1 MREGGS
7 GLGRI
12 PRSKGGSDMTQC
24 SLSGE
29 NSTIQVEGAGCLT
42 RPPLGGQT

>member
-1 MREGGS
+1 
-7 GLGRI
+7 
-12 PRSKGGSDMTQC
+12 MTQC

-42 RPPLGGQT
+42 RPPLEVRHDVHPAQEP